1 VTCPDCGAS
10 APDGARFCPSCGRRL
25 TDTSRPP
32 TSLAPDETTLEL
44 DATTL
49 AAELTALA
57 QDATTLAGP
66 AARPRQVNLAP
77 GSVLA
82 DRYRIERMLGRG
94 GMGEVYKAQ
103 DLRLGQ
109 TVALKFLPPEL
120 ARDPE
125 RLELFHSEV
134 RIARTVTHP
143 NVTRVYDIV
152 EGDGHLFLSMEF
164 VDGEDL
170 AMTLKKHGRFEARA
184 GVELMRQICA
194 GLAAIHGADVLHRDL
209 KPANIMIDR
218 AGRIHLMDFGLA
230 SGIRV
235 HAGSGGTPGY
245 MAPEQLLE
253 QTSSIKSDI
262 YALGL
267 VLHEIFTGER
277 GHVANTVDELV
288 SAHRTGTAMP
298 AIETSLGSVEP
309 SVAAAIR
316 ACLER
321 DPERRPASA
330 RDVAAMVRVVLLE
343 GKSRGRRIAQQL
355 LPAAGGFLAAVG
367 LSAAGV
373 APSEYRLLFLMVSLT
388 GAVVVAATFRLTLDW
403 RVNYK
408 GHEIHF
414 QNHPFRGERLYIDGR
429 KVATGGV
436 GLRKTLQG
444 TLERG
449 DGAGER
455 ITAESLAD
463 PREFRVTILA
473 EQFK

>member
-1 VTCPDCGAS
+1 MRCPDCDAS
-10 APDGARFCPSCGRRL
+10 APEGARFCPSCGRRL
-25 TDTSRPP
+25 AETSRPL
-32 TSLAPDETTLEL
+32 TSLAPDEATLEL
-44 DATTL
+44 DRTTL

-57 QDATTLAGP
+57 QDATTLAAP
-66 AARPRQVNLAP
+66 AARPPRVNLAP

-82 DRYRIERMLGRG
+82 DRYRIERLLGRG

-120 ARDPE
+120 AQEPE
-125 RLELFHSEV
+125 RLELFHREV
-134 RIARTVTHP
+134 RLARQVTHP

-152 EGDGHLFLSMEF
+152 ESDGHLFLSMEF

-170 AMTLKKHGRFEARA
+170 AAALKRRGRFEARE

-194 GLAAIHGADVLHRDL
+194 GLAAIHATDVLHRDL

-230 SGIRV
+230 AGARG
-235 HAGSGGTPGY
+235 HAATGGTPGY

-253 QTSSIKSDI
+253 HTSSIKSDI

-267 VLHEIFTGER
+267 VLHEIFTGAR
-277 GHVANTVDELV
+277 GHPSTTVDELV
-288 SAHRTGTAMP
+288 SAHRDGTAAA
-298 AIETSLGSVEP
+298 AIETSLGAVEP
-309 SVAAAIR
+309 SMAAAIL
-316 ACLER
+316 ACLQR
-321 DPERRPASA
+321 DPAQRPASA

-355 LPAAGGFLAAVG
+355 VPVAGGLLAAVG
-367 LSAAGV
+367 LAALGIAPAQDRWMFLAIVIAGAAAV
-373 APSEYRLLFLMVSLT
+373 AT
-388 GAVVVAATFRLTLDW
+388 TFRLTLDW
-403 RVNYK
+403 RIDYK
-408 GHEIHF
+408 GHAIHF
-414 QNHPFRGERLYIDGR
+414 QNHPLRGERLFIDG
-429 KVATGGV
+429 KQVATGGV

-444 TLERG
+444 TIERG

-455 ITAESLAD
+455 ITAESVAD
-463 PREFRVTILA
+463 PREFRVRILA
-473 EQFK
+473 EAFK